1 MVLWPSLVVLWMR
14 GWGEGD
20 TDPEGLSASQWSC
33 CPWVSVKQGE
43 MGSHHLPA
51 GFQPC
56 PMARGSLVKSQRGGG
71 WLAVR
76 WHSDFGL
83 GGVGV
88 LGAKCGWGKGRGW
101 GLHGIWWLS
110 PDPGTSRSLLEPHG
124 VGTVGP
130 VAPGGMLGGH
140 PPHRLFYAL
149 LLIPSR
155 ETPRLGESGGG
166 PAQTAP
172 CPPPPSLLLVGLGP
186 RSPFCLVPFW
196 FSFGV
201 GSPSV
206 LGDGGVGG
214 IRPDVHHSVV
224 VAVSPLPRPRGPSPP
239 AGRTPGHQ

>member
-1 MVLWPSLVVLWMR
+1 MVLRPSLVVLWMQ

-56 PMARGSLVKSQRGGG
+56 PMAQGSLVKSQRGGG
-71 WLAVR
+71 WL
-76 WHSDFGL
+76 
-83 GGVGV
+83 
-88 LGAKCGWGKGRGW
+88 
-101 GLHGIWWLS
+101 S
-110 PDPGTSRSLLEPHG
+110 PDPGTSRGLLEPHG
-124 VGTVGP
+124 VGAVGP

>member
-1 MVLWPSLVVLWMR
+1 MVLRPSLVVLWMQ

-56 PMARGSLVKSQRGGG
+56 PMAQGSLVKSQ
-71 WLAVR
+71 
-76 WHSDFGL
+76 
-83 GGVGV
+83 
-88 LGAKCGWGKGRGW
+88 RGW

-110 PDPGTSRSLLEPHG
+110 PDPGTSRGLLEPHG
-124 VGTVGP
+124 VGAVGP